1 MEQEQCGI
9 IFKMQKE
16 HSMISLQIDNPTI
29 EQKLFDAIKKQ
40 KRDLEDIVVEAVEKF
55 LANKENNTLA
65 KQDESKAF
73 QTLSN
78 ASLERIWDNQEDE
91 AYDRFL

>member
-1 MEQEQCGI
+1 
-9 IFKMQKE
+9 
-16 HSMISLQIDNPTI
+16 MISLQIDNPTI

>member
-1 MEQEQCGI
+1 
-9 IFKMQKE
+9 MQKE